1 MSTICFDL
9 QRIDDDYVAIRHVKF
24 GTSEYNCHRALHF
37 TNHTNKV
44 KKNWWRT
51 DRHYKYMWVLI
62 GYTKQDYEEIC
73 FVCNDKVWTNQV
85 KKQYDRKEFP
95 FRDYISTRIIKVP
108 FEKQTGVSPNWHIP
122 IYKEN
127 DLGDKFV
134 LYIPKSKN
142 VNYY

>member
-9 QRIDDDYVAIRHVKF
+9 QRIDDDYVAIRRVKF

-44 KKNWWRT
+44 KKNWWLE
-51 DRHYKYMWVLI
+51 DYKYKYIWVLI

-85 KKQYDRKEFP
+85 Q
-95 FRDYISTRIIKVP
+95 RDYAKGGVYSSEYISTRIVKIP
-108 FEKQTGVSPNWHIP
+108 FEKTDGWSLDHKFR

-127 DLGDKFV
+127 DLGDNFV
-134 LYIPKSKN
+134 LYIPKNKN
-142 VNYY
+142 VKFY

>member
-44 KKNWWRT
+44 KKNWWLEDSR
-51 DRHYKYMWVLI
+51 YKYIWVLI
-62 GYTKQDYEEIC
+62 GYRKEDYEEIC

-85 KKQYDRKEFP
+85 KRSYDKQEYGRK
-95 FRDYISTRIIKVP
+95 DYISTRIVKIP
-108 FEKQTGVSPNWHIP
+108 FEKLKTTNKTWKFR
-122 IYKEN
+122 IYEEN

-134 LYIPKSKN
+134 LYIPKRKN